1 MRSYQKHIN
10 DMENKRARKLKEEK
24 GFSLLEVLVAISVL
38 SIGILAVASMQIG
51 AIQGNSFAGHVTEGT
66 TWAQDKLEELMALP
80 YEDPWL
86 EAAGNPPGLDSAGNT
101 HEEVNSPY
109 TIRWNVTDNDPLPN
123 TKLITVTAARQ
134 VKGVT
139 KTTEL
144 ISIKSKF

>member
-10 DMENKRARKLKEEK
+10 D
-24 GFSLLEVLVAISVL
+24 GFTLLEVIVAISVL

-51 AIQGNSFAGHVTEGT
+51 AIQGNSFAGHVTGGT

-101 HEEVNSPY
+101 HEEVNYEEVNSPY
-109 TIRWNVTDNDPLPN
+109 TIRWNVTDNNPLPN

-134 VKGVT
+134 VKG
-139 KTTEL
+139 
-144 ISIKSKF
+144 

>member
-10 DMENKRARKLKEEK
+10 D
-24 GFSLLEVLVAISVL
+24 GFTLLEVLFAICVL

-101 HEEVNSPY
+101 HEEVNFPY
-109 TIRWNVTDNDPLPN
+109 TISWIVTDGNPLPN
-123 TKLITVTAARQ
+123 TKLIAVTAARQ

-139 KTTEL
+139 KETEL
-144 ISIKSKF
+144 ISIKCQF